1 LSESTPR
8 DEEGERHSSSARRV
22 DLDPSEL
29 ALLLRACRKYRASLP
44 SYLRSAQP
52 ELALADELMK
62 KLKRWVGEQ
71 ES

>member
-1 LSESTPR
+1 MR
-8 DEEGERHSSSARRV
+8 DEEDEGSTSSARRV
-22 DLDPSEL
+22 ALEPSEM

-52 ELALADELMK
+52 ELALTDELMK
-62 KLKRWVGEQ
+62 KLKRWATEE